1 MNCANHPTNLAI
13 AYCRTCGKPLCAM
26 CKRDVMGVIYCE
38 QCLAERLK
46 DVQPNVPPPARSF
59 VSPTP
64 VVSAA
69 GAGPHPAV
77 AGILSG
83 FFPFGVGAVY
93 TGQYAKGLAH
103 LLIFVGL
110 IWGLSSGHM
119 GGFEP
124 VLGIAMGFFVV
135 YQIIDSVRSA
145 NAIRVGQAP
154 PDPFGFNRTFGI
166 TDPAPASAPTTG
178 SSVGESGP
186 LPPITGT
193 HSGKVPT
200 AAVVLIGLGAL
211 FLLQTAGV
219 FEFNVERIWPL
230 FLIGLGVWLFITR
243 SGMVGSQ
250 YMRNRPL
257 SDDYRARGRNMAIW
271 SGPVWLV
278 TIGVLFLIQ
287 SFDGPGFG
295 RTWPVLLLVVGL
307 MKLMANRPLEGP
319 SAVLPPSAPFGSG
332 PAPVPPAENQSS
344 APNEVKNG

>member
-1 MNCANHPTNLAI
+1 
-13 AYCRTCGKPLCAM
+13 
-26 CKRDVMGVIYCE
+26 MGVIYCE

-46 DVQPNVPPPARSF
+46 DVHPNVPPPVQGF
-59 VSPTP
+59 VSSTP
-64 VVSAA
+64 IAPMSSV
-69 GAGPHPAV
+69 GPHPAV

-145 NAIRVGQAP
+145 NAIRLGQAP
-154 PDPFGFNRTFGI
+154 PDPFGFSRTFGI
-166 TDPAPASAPTTG
+166 SDPIPATANSADT
-178 SSVGESGP
+178 SAP
-186 LPPITGT
+186 LPPVAGT
-193 HSGKVPT
+193 RSGKVPT
-200 AAVVLIGLGAL
+200 AAVVLIGLGVL

-230 FLIGLGVWLFITR
+230 FLIGLGVWLFIART
-243 SGMVGSQ
+243 GMLGHGYGGACGPGQ
-250 YMRNRPL
+250 AWDGYNP
-257 SDDYRARGRNMAIW
+257 RAYDRRVW
-271 SGPVWLV
+271 SGPIWLI
-278 TIGVLFLIQ
+278 TIGGLFLIQ
-287 SFDGPGFG
+287 GFDGPGFG

-307 MKLMANRPLEGP
+307 MKLMGNRTQPIP
-319 SAVLPPSAPFGSG
+319 PAAPLPPPAAPAGFDSG
-332 PAPVPPAENQSS
+332 PIPPPENQSS
-344 APNEVKNG
+344 SNEVKNG

>member
-1 MNCANHPTNLAI
+1 MNCANHPTVLAI
-13 AYCRTCGKPLCAM
+13 AYCRACGKPLCAT

-46 DVQPNVPPPARSF
+46 DVHPNVPLPAQGF
-59 VSPTP
+59 VSSSPAG
-64 VVSAA
+64 SMA

-77 AGILSG
+77 AGILAG

-124 VLGIAMGFFVV
+124 VLGIGMGFFVV

-145 NAIRVGQAP
+145 HAIRMGQPP
-154 PDPFGFNRTFGI
+154 PDPFGFNRTFGMVDRPVAADTTFASTSPTPI
-166 TDPAPASAPTTG
+166 PATPASR
-178 SSVGESGP
+178 
-186 LPPITGT
+186 
-193 HSGKVPT
+193 VPT

-219 FEFNVERIWPL
+219 FEFNVDRIWPL
-230 FLIGLGVWLFITR
+230 FLIGLGVWLFVTR
-243 SGMVGSQ
+243 SGMLGHTHGNGARVTPIWDG
-250 YMRNRPL
+250 YNPYAYNR
-257 SDDYRARGRNMAIW
+257 RVW
-271 SGPVWLV
+271 SGPIWLI
-278 TIGVLFLIQ
+278 TIGGLFLIQ

-307 MKLMANRPLEGP
+307 MKLMGNRT
-319 SAVLPPSAPFGSG
+319 SAVPLAAPP
-332 PAPVPPAENQSS
+332 PAAGFDPGAGPVPPPENQAAS
-344 APNEVKNG
+344 NEVKNG